1 VLHVVQRVVGRCRD
15 IRVPF
20 WGGVVERADVEGGF
34 VLHVVQQVVGRC
46 RDTGAAG
53 FLKCVAAQN
62 KESRMPTSGA
72 FRKMVIALTCALALL
87 GCATGGGD
95 DADSIMNPSAPPER
109 GAAFVLTTDFST
121 GSYSVVDLA
130 TRNTFDDI
138 GLGGVSSDAI
148 ARVFNGLV
156 YVVNRLG
163 VDGDNIQLID
173 PQQGYQTI
181 AQESV
186 GNDSNPQDIAVV
198 GTDKAYVSR
207 LNSDQLLIIDPH
219 TLMPTGNPID
229 LSGLTTQN
237 DLDGVPELFRML
249 VHNGLLYVLVQHIDF
264 TTGFPPAKVAPGEV
278 VVIDPATDTVQTVI
292 QLHGTNPN
300 TDLQFSPGLN
310 RILVSSQGDFLVNDG
325 GIEAINPDT
334 RTVDAGFVISE
345 AAIGGDISHF
355 QVVSASKGYAVVV
368 DANFD
373 DALVSF
379 DPTTGQ
385 KLATLLGPV
394 PVFLSHFAVNSRHE
408 LYLAVTDTATPTP
421 GVRIFDTMQDVE
433 LTGQPLGV
441 GELPPVWVAFIDE

>member
-1 VLHVVQRVVGRCRD
+1 L
-15 IRVPF
+15 IRAP
-20 WGGVVERADVEGGF
+20 R
-34 VLHVVQQVVGRC
+34 
-46 RDTGAAG
+46 
-53 FLKCVAAQN
+53 FLKRVAVQKKESHVAASSWN
-62 KESRMPTSGA
+62 NNRARGKRSGM
-72 FRKMVIALTCALALL
+72 RIGLVVIGLLCILALL
-87 GCATGGGD
+87 GCETGGGD
-95 DADSIMNPSAPPER
+95 DAASIVNPSTPPAS

-138 GLGGVSSDAI
+138 AFGGVSSDAM

-163 VDGDNIQLID
+163 ADNIQLID
-173 PQQGYQTI
+173 PQQGYQTV

-186 GNDSNPQDIAVV
+186 GNGTNPQDIAVV

-207 LNSDQLLIIDPH
+207 LNSDQLLIIDPA
-219 TLMPTGNPID
+219 TLMPTGSID
-229 LSGLTTQN
+229 LSSLTKAD
-237 DLDGVPELFRML
+237 DLDGVPELSRL
-249 VHNGLLYVLVQHIDF
+249 LLHNGLVYLTVQHIDF
-264 TTGFPPAKVAPGEV
+264 TTSALEKRGSGEV

-292 QLHGTNPN
+292 QLNGTNPN
-300 TDLQFSPGLN
+300 TDLQFSPDLN
-310 RILVSSQGDFLVNDG
+310 RILVSSQGDFLVNDF

-334 RTVDAGFVISE
+334 NTVDPEFVISE
-345 AAIGGDISHF
+345 AAIGGDITHF
-355 QVVSASKGYAVVV
+355 QIVSARKGYAVVV

-385 KLATLLGPV
+385 KLATLLGPL
-394 PVFLSHFAVNSRHE
+394 PTFLSYFAIDSRHE

-421 GVRIFDTMQDVE
+421 GLRIFDTVQDVE

-441 GELPPVWVAFIDE
+441 GGLPPVWVVFIEE